1 MPNTIVR
8 IITNYKPGQKA
19 VKQLR
24 VTKEDEPP
32 KVKHF
37 PKKTSPQYVRNW
49 TSRMS
54 KKTW

>member
-1 MPNTIVR
+1 MPNTIIR
-8 IITNYKPGQKA
+8 IIINYKPGQKA

-24 VTKEDEPP
+24 IIEEDKPP
-32 KVKHF
+32 KVKHL